1 LLETKMMRS
10 NLPKLVERWG
20 RDLLA
25 KGAAAGRAEGKAE
38 SLIRLLTARFGVVP
52 PALHNRIR
60 TAAVPTV
67 ERWFDRAIEASDL
80 PSVFD

>member
-1 LLETKMMRS
+1 LLETKMMKS

-38 SLIRLLTARFGVVP
+38 GKA
-52 PALHNRIR
+52 
-60 TAAVPTV
+60 
-67 ERWFDRAIEASDL
+67 E
-80 PSVFD
+80 